1 MAETNPILYGDLIKP
16 DSSIEDLIKQ
26 LEELKRVYGEMLDLT
41 SKQAIKLTASLK
53 QVSGATE
60 QGRKASV
67 DASKEA
73 DKLAKAQEALAYA
86 ESETAQEI
94 ARLKA
99 LTAEQNAI
107 NKANAKQAKL
117 AADSYDYLS
126 AQYTKNKIILNKMSE
141 AERENTKHGK
151 ELVAETKRIYEQMN
165 NLQKATGKYTLQVG
179 NYTIAGDRMAEVLK
193 KGKEELKQMS
203 LAGKEN
209 TAEFRAL
216 AEQLAHFRDTS
227 SDVDTMIN
235 KMASDTSNLDAV
247 LQAAAVGT
255 GGFAA
260 VTGAMTLFGAESK
273 DVEEAQKQL
282 QAAIALVNG
291 VTAIQNALQKQS
303 ALVTK
308 LKAIQDKILG
318 VVTKQNTATTA
329 ANTAAITAQTTA
341 TKAATTAT
349 TGFSKALNVLKSN
362 PIILILSALAAAIG
376 AVVVAVK
383 VHRAEQRKLYEQQL
397 KALELT
403 EAQRK
408 AQMQVHETAISN
420 IQQQIK
426 VAQAQGK
433 SEEEILKLREQE
445 FAERSQMAVRSTAWN
460 KKEID
465 ALEENKR
472 KLAENNATLKAADAD
487 QIKLKKYKREEI
499 EAENALL
506 ERQIEIAEEQISV
519 NNDLEA
525 EYYQLAEERRQ
536 LAIATAQAD
545 EDSLRQLQDA
555 RNNLIKNQFARERA
569 TTKANYDR
577 QIADLKARLQN
588 ELNLTET
595 QRKNIN
601 ALIIELGKTRAVEL
615 AKIDKQEQAAELAT
629 ARETEN
635 LRLAIMDDGQA
646 KEQEQLRVNYE
657 RQTADLHTKLETD
670 SNLTVNQRAE
680 LNAQLLLL
688 QQQYLKNVEQLND
701 KARTNELNAELKAI
715 ELRRA
720 ARMPSGANGADA
732 VADTMREIEIRR
744 ELELKANKELAVDL
758 RQDEAAINAK
768 YDLQRLQTEDKLR
781 KEAAENALTI
791 QQNLAKSEID
801 IMQTSEKKKTELRLQ
816 LERERLQ
823 KILELDQE
831 ANIKM
836 SEEERKTIENQIAKI
851 DADIKKNRVPTNL
864 YEVLGLD
871 LTDEQ
876 MEGFNTSLDY
886 AKQALTSFYDYK
898 MKLAEQSLDMANRE
912 VEAAQNVLNSERE
925 ARAAGYAN
933 NVAMAEKEL
942 AAAKQQQRKALKQ
955 QQETQKAQQKIQA
968 VEQAVNMVTAT
979 AKIFGS
985 MPIYLAIPAI
995 ALMWGAFIASKVKA
1009 KQLTS
1014 EQYGEGTVELLQGGS
1029 HQSHNDVD
1037 LGTKPDGTR
1046 RRAEGGEFFAVI
1058 NKRSSRKYRKQIPEI
1073 INALN
1078 SDTFAEKYARAY
1090 DGANST
1096 NIFTF
1101 NGSSELKTI
1110 AKDISEMNERQ
1121 RTTVVYT
1128 ADGWIEK
1135 KGNITRIIHK

>member
-1 MAETNPILYGDLIKP
+1 MAETNPILYSDLIKP
-16 DSSIEDLIKQ
+16 DGSIEELIRQ
-26 LEELKRVYGEMLDLT
+26 LEELKKVYTEMLDLT
-41 SKQAIKLTASLK
+41 SKQAIKLSASLK

-73 DKLAKAQEALAYA
+73 EKLARAQEALTFA

-193 KGKEELKQMS
+193 KGKEQLKQMS

-216 AEQLAHFRDTS
+216 ADQLAHFRDTS

-308 LKAIQDKILG
+308 LKAIQDKVLG
-318 VVTKQNTATTA
+318 VITKQNTATTA

-362 PIILILSALAAAIG
+362 PIILLLSVLAAAIG

-383 VHRAEQRKLYEQQL
+383 VHRAEQRKMYEEQL
-397 KALELT
+397 KALEVT

-408 AQMQVHETAISN
+408 AQMLVHETAINN

-426 VAQAQGK
+426 LAQAQGK
-433 SEEEILKLREQE
+433 SEDEILKLREDE
-445 FAERSQMAVRSTAWN
+445 FAERSQMAARSTAWN

-465 ALEENKR
+465 ALEANKK
-472 KLAENNATLKAADAD
+472 KLAENNATLKANEAD
-487 QIKLKKYKREEI
+487 QIKLKKYKVEEI
-499 EAENALL
+499 EAENKLL
-506 ERQIEIAEEQISV
+506 ERQIEIAEEQIAV
-519 NNDLEA
+519 NKDLEV
-525 EYYQLAEERRQ
+525 EYYALAEERRQ
-536 LAIATAQAD
+536 LSISTAQAD

-569 TTKANYDR
+569 TTKASYDR

-588 ELNLTET
+588 ELNLTAT
-595 QRKNIN
+595 QRDNIN

-615 AKIDKQEQAAELAT
+615 AKIDKQQQAAELAT

-635 LRLAIMDDGQA
+635 LRLALLDNGQQ
-646 KEQEQLRVNYE
+646 KEAEQLRVNYE
-657 RQTADLHTKLETD
+657 RQTADLRTKLATD
-670 SNLTVNQRAE
+670 ANLTVNQRAE

-688 QQQYLKNVEQLND
+688 QQQYLKGVEQLND

-720 ARMPSGANGADA
+720 AATAGNGDN
-732 VADTMREIEIRR
+732 VADTMREIEIKR
-744 ELELKANKELAVDL
+744 ELELKANEQLAVEM

-768 YDLQRLQTEDKLR
+768 YDMLRMQTEDRLR
-781 KEAAENALTI
+781 KEVAENALTI

-801 IMQTSEKKKTELRLQ
+801 LLQTSEKKKTEMRLQ

-823 KILELDQE
+823 KQLELDQA

-836 SEEERKTIENQIAKI
+836 SDEERKTIENQIAKI

-886 AKQALTSFYDYK
+886 AKQALTDFYDYK
-898 MKLAEQSLDMANRE
+898 LKLAEQSLDMANRE

-979 AKIFGS
+979 AKIFGT

-995 ALMWGAFIASKVKA
+995 ALMWGAFVASKVKA
-1009 KQLTS
+1009 KQLTT

-1037 LGTKPDGTR
+1037 LGTKPDGTK

-1058 NKRSSRKYRKQIPEI
+1058 NKRSSRKYRKQIPDV
-1073 INALN
+1073 INAFN

-1090 DGANST
+1090 DGANTT
-1096 NIFTF
+1096 NIFAF
-1101 NGSSELKTI
+1101 NGATELKTI

-1121 RTTVVYT
+1121 RTTVIYT

-1135 KGNITRIIHK
+1135 RGNLTRIIHK